1 MKEKRNVKENNRMG
15 GFEELGRKLDELSEK
30 VRSEAWEEAEKAGG
44 EIRDWKERLENLG
57 ERIKKTTQEG
67 IQRFTLEAKEMI
79 HAPGLRSEIR
89 EARQEIESLLREL
102 GEKTYQLHLEK
113 QIGNAELKKL
123 GGKIT
128 KLKKAIEVK
137 EKDIQR
143 LRERQRVR
151 KTTQ

>member
-15 GFEELGRKLDELSEK
+15 GFEELGKKLDELSGK
-30 VRSEAWEEAEKAGG
+30 VRSEAWEGAEKAGG

-113 QIGNAELKKL
+113 KIGNVELKKL

-128 KLKKAIEVK
+128 KLKIEVK